1 MYLIFALR
9 RHFNE
14 LEHELLVRLSRAA
27 GHRHCQ
33 ERGLHQRL
41 RAHPLPHPGGR
52 HARGGTEN
60 PMNSSLTGLQ
70 DLGGSRD
77 RAQSVLSTAAA
88 PGRARPRV
96 PPRLRAGRVLAGDR
110 GGGDGPGAD
119 VDTFMSPLAFISGSP
134 STNVE
139 CFFVPQVHRVESLQ
153 V

>member
-1 MYLIFALR
+1 MPEAD
-9 RHFNE
+9 
-14 LEHELLVRLSRAA
+14 
-27 GHRHCQ
+27 
-33 ERGLHQRL
+33 
-41 RAHPLPHPGGR
+41 
-52 HARGGTEN
+52 TEN